1 MSCNLSERLSK
12 PIPVSSTKIE
22 QKQKRKDL
30 QKKTWEETICLSQA
44 HQTALVHLMQQR
56 LEFSEK
62 ALQSIN
68 KKLILSFIKNMSKN
82 LFFKRIEEQTC
93 I

>member
-12 PIPVSSTKIE
+12 TIPVSSTKIE

-30 QKKTWEETICLSQA
+30 QKKTLGRNNMPLTGPP
-44 HQTALVHLMQQR
+44 TALLHLMQQR
-56 LEFSEK
+56 LEILEK

-82 LFFKRIEEQTC
+82 FFFKRKEEQTC